1 MKKKIIYTLIGII
14 ILLVLTNPSLNEFKE
29 HIGYSS
35 RLIVNDNVA
44 IKYSSINKVNNYL
57 ICSLYSCEGVKCL
70 GYNYESQNTISFNE
84 KYFGILGN
92 FFKIN
97 FN

>member
-1 MKKKIIYTLIGII
+1 MKKKILYSLIGTI
-14 ILLVLTNPSLNEFKE
+14 ILLTLTNPSLKDFKE

-35 RLIVNDNVA
+35 KLIVNDNTA
-44 IKYSSINKVNNYL
+44 IKYSSIYKENNYFL
-57 ICSLYSCEGVKCL
+57 LSLYSCEGVKCF

-97 FN
+97 SD